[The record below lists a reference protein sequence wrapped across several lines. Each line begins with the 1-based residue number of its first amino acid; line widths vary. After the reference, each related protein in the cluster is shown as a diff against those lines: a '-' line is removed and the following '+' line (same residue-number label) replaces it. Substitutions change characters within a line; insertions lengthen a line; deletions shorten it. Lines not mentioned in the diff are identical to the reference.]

1 MKGGDTAIRQ
11 SRSRI
16 LEGREGGDD
25 ERESRALQGR
35 DHRVAW
41 TALPAGS
48 VEKRTRV
55 NSSGMCESHTPCGLQ
70 AQPPGSFAGGA
81 SLYWLN
87 REKSMRHSSPSRGG
101 SARRSGIARGSSER
115 HG

>member
-1 MKGGDTAIRQ
+1 MIRAKKMRVRTPQRADGECAVIEQQRTDDRERRQQWRDCTSDAILRY
-11 SRSRI
+11 
-16 LEGREGGDD
+16 L
-25 ERESRALQGR
+25 
-35 DHRVAW
+35 
-41 TALPAGS
+41 LPAGS

-55 NSSGMCESHTPCGLQ
+55 NSSGMCESHTPCGLH

-101 SARRSGIARGSSER
+101 
-115 HG
+115 